1 MTTNIQG
8 YGLSQIFV
16 NNDLTHNMNWET
28 SYDGKN
34 LNLAVL
40 TNDDKKN
47 KNSYFIELSNNDI
60 VNLLNM
66 PVSKKTLENIS
77 EIQKIAHRFKEPL
90 MGRLTLGAIHTLSP
104 YLLPI
109 ILLPLKESFPNLDLV
124 LFEATTN
131 ELLEELESGKIDAAL
146 LATSIKKEKNL
157 KELKLFKE
165 PFWLAH
171 PANHKI
177 YGVDNITV
185 KQLQKLDLLL
195 LPEEHCLS
203 DQVKSVCGI
212 KSNDSDS
219 PMQWLHAGSLE
230 TILQFVAKGQ
240 GSTLVPA
247 LATYEGRVNSQ
258 GLIVRKLEIDTAYRN
273 ISMAYR
279 KDFSKESDLKILG
292 NFIVKNLPNI
302 VDPI

>member
-1 MTTNIQG
+1 MN
-8 YGLSQIFV
+8 LK
-16 NNDLTHNMNWET
+16 DLQ
-28 SYDGKN
+28 
-34 LNLAVL
+34 
-40 TNDDKKN
+40 
-47 KNSYFIELSNNDI
+47 YFISLAKHKNFSKAARECFVTQPTLSNQISKLEEELELSLFERTNRK
-60 VNLLNM
+60 
-66 PVSKKTLENIS
+66 VSITQEGKLILDVAKKILENIS

-185 KQLQKLDLLL
+185 KQLQRLDLLL